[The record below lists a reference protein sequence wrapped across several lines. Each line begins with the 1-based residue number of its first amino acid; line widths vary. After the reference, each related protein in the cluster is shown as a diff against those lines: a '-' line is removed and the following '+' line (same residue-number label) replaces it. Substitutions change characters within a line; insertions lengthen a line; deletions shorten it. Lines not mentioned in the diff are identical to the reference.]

1 MLTRGALAVTAVTV
15 CAMSCAAQDVWFLS
29 PVSFGV
35 KPGEHLEVAV
45 MRERLE
51 ERVEDAAAVPPDA
64 AAFPTE
70 LADWVFVRGGGEQWN
85 LHHPDP
91 IEAAPARIE
100 LPMPTVGVAMI
111 GMDCAPTVETV
122 SPARLRAF
130 IAERAPRFTDL
141 RIPEAAGGVRVRVN
155 RSAKALV
162 RLADGRT
169 EGMASPVATSKAGQ
183 RSEIRLNVDPTVS
196 AVGSEVPVR
205 LYANWKS
212 RMGVTFTATH
222 VGSGESR
229 TIDVNEYG
237 NGSVVLDAP
246 GVWRL
251 EFHYFEPADDDE
263 ADFDLYSATL
273 TFDVPEEVER

>member
-1 MLTRGALAVTAVTV
+1 MTRGAIAATVVLV
-15 CAMSCAAQDVWFLS
+15 CATSCAAQDVWFLS
-29 PVSFGV
+29 PATFGV
-35 KPGEHLEVAV
+35 EPGERLEVAV
-45 MRERLE
+45 VRERLE
-51 ERVEDAAAVPPDA
+51 ERAESGAAEPPDTA
-64 AAFPTE
+64 PFPTE

-85 LHHPDP
+85 LQHPDA

-111 GMDCAPTVETV
+111 GMDCAPTVEMV
-122 SPARLRAF
+122 SPERLRAF
-130 IAERAPRFTDL
+130 IAERAPRFTHL
-141 RIPEAAGGVRVRVN
+141 RIPEAAGGIRVRVH

-183 RSEIRLNVDPTVS
+183 RSEIRLNVDPT
-196 AVGSEVPVR
+196 ATPVGSEVPVR
-205 LYANWKS
+205 LYANFSS
-212 RMGVTFTATH
+212 RKGVTFSATH
-222 VGSGESR
+222 VGSGESH

-251 EFHYFEPADDDE
+251 EFHYIEAAGDDE

-273 TFDVPEEVER
+273 TFKVPEEVGR